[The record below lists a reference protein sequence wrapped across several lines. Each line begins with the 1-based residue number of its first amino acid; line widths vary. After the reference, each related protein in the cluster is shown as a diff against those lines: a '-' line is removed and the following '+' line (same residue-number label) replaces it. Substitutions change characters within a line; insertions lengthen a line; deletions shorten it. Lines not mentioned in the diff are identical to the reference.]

1 MRTKE
6 EALRACPTCGAKDMD
21 MGLRDYETWVNAA
34 LPGKAGAT
42 DFDCV
47 VERRGHF
54 IMFEF
59 KPNKYVPRGQAIM
72 FDALYD
78 QGWDILVV
86 VDKDLKQGKLEVS
99 LWKDPSWYTMSPS
112 ELKDLARRW
121 YDEAST
127 QARGS
132 GSKHLPAVR
141 ECLARVGPA
150 VGTRQARAIRGMAGN
165 R

>member
-21 MGLRDYETWVNAA
+21 MGLRDYATWVNAV

-54 IMFEF
+54 LKFEF
-59 KPNKYVPRGQAIM
+59 KPNRYVPRGQAIM
-72 FDALYD
+72 FDALHG
-78 QGWDILVV
+78 QGWDILIV
-86 VDKDLKQGKLEVS
+86 VDKDLKNDKLEVS
-99 LWKDPSWYTMSPS
+99 RWSDPTWYTMSLDQLK
-112 ELKDLARRW
+112 ELVRRW

-132 GSKHLPAVR
+132 GSKHLPAVQ
-141 ECLARVGPA
+141 ECLAQLGQA
-150 VGTRQARAIRGMAGN
+150 VGTRQARAIRGLA
-165 R
+165 